1 MESVIGSDSIPI
13 YSEFAL
19 TARHESLPERIARL
33 GQKAAP
39 SHGTPLFCVP
49 GQIGKQASPFATTIF
64 EKGLVISVNESQLGL
79 FYGLS
84 FLCVALAFA
93 FAAYLYLWVKK
104 QKTENAK
111 IQEVSLLIK
120 QGANTFMRR
129 EYLVLAKFAA
139 VAAIVILILLPSPI
153 WTGSPVDNISMGI
166 AYLCGTALSAIAG
179 KIGILVATLSNGRT
193 AEAAQKGIKPAFLI
207 GFRGG
212 AVMGLLVVGCSLL
225 GVAAVLMITGDSSIL
240 LGFSFGASSLALFAK
255 AGGGIFTKT
264 ADVSADLT
272 GKVELGIPEDDPR
285 NPAVIADNVG
295 DNVGDVAGM
304 GADLF
309 DSNVAAMASALVL
322 AQSLSGGDFNNV
334 SMVFCY
340 AILGLFASIIG
351 IATARVGKKGD
362 PTTALNSSTYVTTA
376 IYLVLTA
383 IATALFP
390 GFSWRIWGAAA
401 VGLLVGV
408 IIGITTD
415 YFTDD
420 SKPPVQKVA
429 KASSSGP
436 AFTVLSGISYGFISA
451 LPAMVGIAVS
461 ALVAYKLCEPMGE
474 GYAIFGISMAAV
486 GMLSIVGMII
496 SNDAYGPIVDN
507 ARGLAEMGGLGEETI
522 RTADELDSAGNT
534 VKAVTKGFS
543 ISAAGL
549 TVISLLGAFMSE
561 ANDALAA
568 AGRELITGFD
578 IMSPTVFFGVLVGA
592 VVPAVFSAMLIL
604 GVDKNAQRMVAEIH
618 RQFNSIKG
626 LREGKPGV
634 KPEYDKCIDI
644 ATSGSLRELIPAGL
658 MTIIATI
665 IVGFIGGP
673 SAIGGFLLGN
683 IVSGLLL
690 ALFMSN
696 AGGLW
701 DNCKKYIEAGAEG
714 GKGSDSHKAA
724 VIGDTVGDPFKDTAG
739 PSINTQITVVS
750 LVSSLLSSVFVM
762 FSFFG

>member
-1 MESVIGSDSIPI
+1 M
-13 YSEFAL
+13 
-19 TARHESLPERIARL
+19 
-33 GQKAAP
+33 
-39 SHGTPLFCVP
+39 
-49 GQIGKQASPFATTIF
+49 
-64 EKGLVISVNESQLGL
+64 NESQLGL

-153 WTGSPVDNISMGI
+153 WTGSPVDNISMAI

-225 GVAAVLMITGDSSIL
+225 GVAAVLLVTGDSSIL

-383 IATALFP
+383 GATALFP

-420 SKPPVQKVA
+420 SKPIVQKVA
-429 KASSSGP
+429 HASSSGP

-561 ANDALAA
+561 ANNALAA

-618 RQFNSIKG
+618 RQFNTIKG

-701 DNCKKYIEAGAEG
+701 DNTKKYIEAGAEG

>member
-1 MESVIGSDSIPI
+1 ME
-13 YSEFAL
+13 
-19 TARHESLPERIARL
+19 
-33 GQKAAP
+33 Q
-39 SHGTPLFCVP
+39 
-49 GQIGKQASPFATTIF
+49 
-64 EKGLVISVNESQLGL
+64 QLSL

-84 FLCVALAFA
+84 FLVAVIAFA
-93 FAAYLYLWVKK
+93 FAAYLYLWVKR
-104 QKTENAK
+104 QKTTNAT
-111 IQEVSLLIK
+111 IQEVAVLIR

-129 EYLVLAKFAA
+129 EYKVLAKFAA
-139 VAAIVILILLPSPI
+139 VAAVVILVLLPSPI
-153 WTGSPVDNISMGI
+153 WQGEPLKNVAMALSYI
-166 AYLCGTALSAIAG
+166 AGTVLSAIAG
-179 KIGILVATLSNGRT
+179 KIGIMVATLSNART

-225 GVAAVLMITGDSSIL
+225 GVAAVLMLTGDSSIL

-309 DSNVAAMASALVL
+309 DSNVAAMASALVI
-322 AQSLSGGDFNNV
+322 AQSLSGDFANT

-340 AILGLFASIIG
+340 AILGLLASILG
-351 IATARVGKKGD
+351 IATARIGKNGN
-362 PTTALNSSTYVTTA
+362 PTRALNSSTYVTTVIFLA
-376 IYLVLTA
+376 LTA
-383 IATALFP
+383 GATLLFE

-408 IIGITTD
+408 VIGVTTD

-420 SKPPVQKVA
+420 TKPIVQRVA
-429 KASSSGP
+429 RASRTGP
-436 AFTVLSGISYGFISA
+436 AFTVLSGISYGLISA
-451 LPAMVGIAVS
+451 LPAMVGIAIS
-461 ALVAYKLCEPMGE
+461 ALAAYKLCDPMGP

-534 VKAVTKGFS
+534 VKAITKGFS
-543 ISAAGL
+543 IAAAGL

-561 ANDALAA
+561 ANAALAE
-568 AGRELITGFD
+568 AGRELINVFD
-578 IMSPTVFFGVLVGA
+578 IMSPTVFFGILIGA
-592 VVPAVFSAMLIL
+592 AIPAVFSAMLIL
-604 GVDKNAQRMVAEIH
+604 GVDKNAQRMVKEIH
-618 RQFNSIKG
+618 RQFDDIPG
-626 LREGKPGV
+626 LREGKEGV
-634 KPEYDKCIDI
+634 KPEYGKCIDI
-644 ATSGSLRELIPAGL
+644 ATSGAIKELIPAGL
-658 MTIIATI
+658 MSILATLV
-665 IVGFIGGP
+665 VGFVGGP
-673 SAIGGFLLGN
+673 EAIGGFLLGN

-696 AGGLW
+696 SGGLW
-701 DNCKKYIEAGAEG
+701 DNSKKYIEAGSEG
-714 GKGSDSHKAA
+714 GKGSEAHKAA

-750 LVSSLLSSVFVM
+750 LVSSLASSLFVW
-762 FSFFG
+762 FSLFH